1 MNEPSNTMI
10 FKICPAKEWRDAQM
24 SGSFRGSA
32 VDVADGF
39 IHFSAAHQV
48 QETAAK
54 HFRGQS
60 DLMLIGV
67 SAGCL
72 GDGLKWEASRG
83 GDLFPH
89 LYGELRT
96 DLAAYE
102 VLLDINDDGVP
113 IIPEQVVAC

>member
-1 MNEPSNTMI
+1 MNQPSETMI
-10 FKICPAKEWRDAQM
+10 FKICPVSEWRDAQTR
-24 SGSFRGSA
+24 GSFAGSA
-32 VDVADGF
+32 VDLADGF

-60 DLMLIGV
+60 DLVLVAIPAEV
-67 SAGCL
+67 L
-72 GDGLKWEASRG
+72 GDDLKWEASRG

-89 LYGELRT
+89 LYGELST

-102 VLLDINDDGVP
+102 VPLESNEEGVP
-113 IIPEQVVAC
+113 IMPAQVFAC